1 MNPDHIPQFG
11 DVLPN
16 GATVIKA
23 TKSHVLARTSTNNG
37 SDQFAVWSY
46 YREGERDWCREG
58 EKVCTASGHYFRQD
72 LKSATVYLETGGIHV
87 SIRP

>member
-1 MNPDHIPQFG
+1 MDPDLIPQFG

-23 TKSHVLARTSTNNG
+23 TKSHVLARTATNNS

-46 YREGERDWCREG
+46 YREGER
-58 EKVCTASGHYFRQD
+58 VSTASGHYFRQD
-72 LKSATVYLETGGIHV
+72 LKSATDFLETGTSV
-87 SIRP
+87 LSDPFYP